1 MNAELQIM
9 MPLEALLDAND
20 RLRRRF
26 DGFLKK
32 LIILRDRRCR
42 DPFCDAPIQHIEH
55 IQRYTDGGLTI
66 YPNGRGDCERD
77 NYAREMPGWTVEAVS
92 SGLDGCQYT
101 ITITTP
107 TGHTYLSRAP

>member
-1 MNAELQIM
+1 VNAELQIM

-92 SGLDGCQYT
+92 SGLDGCQHT